1 MAASLARLGYGTV
14 FQTDY
19 THASPVVWETLAEA
33 KAMSLPPLSRDA
45 IDASHECAPNEW
57 PTFVTGLRNGGEIDV
72 QMNFI
77 AAKYLILQTELE
89 DTLSRNRRIVYSN
102 GTVLAFT
109 ARLMGLD
116 QPIAPG
122 EVLTATAKFKIDGAV
137 SLIVP

>member
-1 MAASLARLGYGTV
+1 MTATLARIGYGTT

-19 THASPVVWETLAEA
+19 TLASPVVWETLSET
-33 KAMSLPPLSRDA
+33 KGLSLPPLSRDA
-45 IDASHECAPNEW
+45 IDSSHECKPDEW
-57 PTFVTGLRNGGEIDV
+57 RTFVTGLRSGGEIDV
-72 QMNFI
+72 VMNFI
-77 AAKYLILQTELE
+77 ASKYLILQTELQ

-109 ARLMGLD
+109 ARLMSLE
-116 QPIAPG
+116 QPISPG